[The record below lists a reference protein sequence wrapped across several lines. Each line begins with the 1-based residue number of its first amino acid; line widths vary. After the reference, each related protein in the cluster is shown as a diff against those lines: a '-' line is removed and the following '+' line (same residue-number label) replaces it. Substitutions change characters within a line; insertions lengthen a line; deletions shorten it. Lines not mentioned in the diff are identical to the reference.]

1 MDLQSYATSF
11 HGVVSN
17 HFNAKLTIIE
27 CEEIAAFKLEYLDS
41 ITTPSINFEKQS
53 VESLRK
59 CLSAFTSEAQLEKI
73 FLSIEANPLLY
84 EELGLILSFP
94 YMWGIKL
101 KDPLLWDAEA
111 GCGDAKFILNK
122 TGRKC

>member
-1 MDLQSYATSF
+1 MNLQPYATSF
-11 HGVVSN
+11 YGVVSN

-27 CEEIAAFKLEYLDS
+27 CEKIAAFKLEYLDS
-41 ITTPSINFEKQS
+41 IATPSINFEKQS
-53 VESLRK
+53 VESLRR
-59 CLSAFTSEAQLEKI
+59 CLSAFATEAQLEKT

-84 EELGLILSFP
+84 EKLELILSFP

-101 KDPLLWDAEA
+101 KDPLLWDAES
-111 GCGDAKFILNK
+111 GCSDAKFILNK

>member
-1 MDLQSYATSF
+1 MNLQSYATSF
-11 HGVVSN
+11 YSVVSN
-17 HFNAKLTIIE
+17 WFNAKLTIIE

-59 CLSAFTSEAQLEKI
+59 YLGIFATEARLEKI
-73 FLSIEANPLLY
+73 FLSIEANPPLCEGL
-84 EELGLILSFP
+84 ELILSFP
-94 YMWGIKL
+94 YMWGIKS

-111 GCGDAKFILNK
+111 GCSDAKFILNK